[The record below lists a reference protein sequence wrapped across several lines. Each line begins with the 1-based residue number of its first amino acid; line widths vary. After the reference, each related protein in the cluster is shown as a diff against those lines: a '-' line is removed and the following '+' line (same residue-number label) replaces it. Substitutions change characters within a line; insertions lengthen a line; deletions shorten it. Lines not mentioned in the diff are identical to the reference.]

1 MPMSDEFCRRL
12 LPVLPRIADHFGTP
26 CHIYDVQGVHGTA
39 DSFNRAFRGLDFR
52 EYFAVKAQPNPQI
65 LRLLAGHGF
74 GFDCSSIAELVAAR
88 QAGAAGDDISF
99 TSNNTSCE
107 ELAAALGADAIIT
120 VDDETVVDKLVAMRA
135 RPRSVCFRVHPGRSA
150 SVQNMHLGGSESSKF
165 GIRIDRLHDVAA
177 KAYGLDAHT
186 YGLHIMLGSHLQ
198 TPDSFLCNLDLLLES
213 ALRLRDGVGVRID
226 FVNLGGG
233 IGIPYRPE
241 EREFDLSGLAAGI
254 RDRVLAFER
263 EHSWH
268 LRVLFES
275 GRYLMGPH
283 GVLVTRVLNRMTKWR
298 EIVGVDCGMNGLI
311 RPGMYPDAYHH
322 VSVPDGDGRGLET
335 VDVVGS
341 MCENNDKLAIQ
352 RVLPRTV
359 EGDLLLVHDTGAHA
373 LSQTYTYGG
382 RLRPQELLLHSDG
395 VVERIRRAE
404 TVEDYFATLRCA
416 ADRLEAAAVLQ

>member
-1 MPMSDEFCRRL
+1 MPMSDAFWQRL
-12 LPVLPRIADHFGTP
+12 VPVLPRVAEHFGTP
-26 CHIYDVQGVHGTA
+26 FHIYDVQGVRDTA
-39 DSFNRAFRGLDFR
+39 EGVNQAFRGLDFR
-52 EYFAVKAQPNPQI
+52 EYFAVKAQPNPRI
-65 LRLLAGHGF
+65 LRTLADHGF

-88 QAGAAGDDISF
+88 AAGAVGDDISF
-99 TSNNTSCE
+99 TSNNTSSE
-107 ELAAALGADAIIT
+107 ELVAAFAADAIIT

-150 SVQNMHLGGSESSKF
+150 SVQNMHLGGAESSKF
-165 GIRIDRLHDVAA
+165 GIRIDRLHGVVA
-177 KAYGLDAHT
+177 KARQLGANT
-186 YGLHIMLGSHLQ
+186 YGLHVMLGSHLK
-198 TPDSFLCNLDLLLES
+198 TPDSFLHNLDLLLDT
-213 ALRLRDGVGVRID
+213 ALRLRDETGVRID

-233 IGIPYRPE
+233 IGIPYRLE
-241 EREFDLSGLAAGI
+241 EQEFDLAGLAAGV
-254 RDRVLAFER
+254 RDRVTAFER
-263 EHSWH
+263 DHAWH

-275 GRYLMGPH
+275 GRYVTGPH

-322 VSVPDGDGRGLET
+322 VSVLDGEGRELET

-382 RLRPQELLLHSDG
+382 RLRPQELLLHPDG
-395 VVERIRRAE
+395 DVERIRRAE
-404 TVEDYFATLRCA
+404 TVEDYFATLRCD
-416 ADRLEAAAVLQ
+416 ADRLTTAVVLR